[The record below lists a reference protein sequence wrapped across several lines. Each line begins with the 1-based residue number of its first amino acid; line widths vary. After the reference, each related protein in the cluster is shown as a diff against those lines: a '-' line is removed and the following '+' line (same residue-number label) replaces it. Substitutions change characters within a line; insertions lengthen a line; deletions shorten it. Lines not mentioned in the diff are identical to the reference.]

1 MEPTKLIAALEAAA
15 EGSEYLDYS
24 IQRHFGL
31 MKPVPLY
38 TRSLDAAMSLIPE
51 GWSIHRLMQR
61 NDCRGNFSGW
71 MAELYRASQVVLE
84 LPYSL
89 GSTAPLA
96 LAAAALRARFAATQ
110 DEEVLVAPNLGDA
123 PEGHGTPE
131 PVNIAAAAKI
141 G

>member
-1 MEPTKLIAALEAAA
+1 MEPLKLIAALEAAT

-38 TRSLDAAMSLIPE
+38 TRSLDAAMALVPE
-51 GWSIHRLMQR
+51 GWSVHRLTRR
-61 NDCRGNFSGW
+61 NDCRGSFTGW
-71 MAELYRASQVVLE
+71 MAELYRASAVVLE
-84 LPYSL
+84 LPYSA
-89 GSTAPLA
+89 GATAPLA

-110 DEEVLVAPNLGDA
+110 EVEGAASVGGSNSLVEQDFM
-123 PEGHGTPE
+123 
-131 PVNIAAAAKI
+131 AAAKT